1 MVEKGDLSAGRLAGF
16 WHRVTF
22 TVEKDKSLVGSE
34 DAGDSSAV
42 VESCQKSV
50 QVAGLE
56 FFPDL
61 AHRGCHVPAGCLPE
75 PNALASG
82 VVVLGL
88 GVGGLG
94 QAAFCQCPT
103 LARTAHSRDR
113 SVFSGRD
120 QFTGFL
126 RPDRFRFRV
135 DRLNW

>member
-1 MVEKGDLSAGRLAGF
+1 MMLGKILLTVTLSVGHDCFNGFSTGLVEKGDLSAGRLAGF

-22 TVEKDKSLVGSE
+22 TVEKDKSLVGSK

-88 GVGGLG
+88 GVGG
-94 QAAFCQCPT
+94 
-103 LARTAHSRDR
+103 
-113 SVFSGRD
+113 
-120 QFTGFL
+120 
-126 RPDRFRFRV
+126 
-135 DRLNW
+135 